1 MTMTSFP
8 WQGRSVLVTGAS
20 GFLGGWLCDALLAG
34 GARVIALVRDEPR
47 PSGLELMGLAGRVT
61 RVSGAVEDGAACER
75 ALADYEVSVVF
86 HLAAQTLVGVAQ
98 RSPVATF
105 EANIRGTWT
114 LLDAC
119 RRHQPALAAVIVA
132 SSDKAY
138 GSHDR
143 LPYREEFCLQ
153 PRFPYDVSKACAE
166 MIARSF
172 FHAYGLP
179 VAVTRCANLYGGGDL
194 NWSRIVPGTI
204 RSALCGERPVI
215 RSDGTPVRDY
225 LYVTD
230 AVDGYLKLAWS
241 LGHGRHRG
249 EAFNFGTD
257 EPLAVLDL
265 TRAILAACGRGDLEP
280 DVHGTASG
288 EIDRQF
294 LDSSFARQDLDW
306 RPQMPLQAGLDRT
319 VAWYRQQRPW

>member
-20 GFLGGWLCDALLAG
+20 GFLGGWLCEALLAG

-61 RVSGAVEDGAACER
+61 RVNGAVEDGAACER

-172 FHAYGLP
+172 FYAYGLP

-265 TRAILAACGRGDLEP
+265 TRAILTACGRGDLEP
-280 DVHGTASG
+280 DVRGTASG

>member
-1 MTMTSFP
+1 MTSFP

-20 GFLGGWLCDALLAG
+20 GFLGGWLCEALLAG

-230 AVDGYLKLAWS
+230 AVDGYLKLAGS

>member
-1 MTMTSFP
+1 MTSFP